1 MPTLYNRIQ
10 GRNLDRLAALSDGIF
25 AVAMTL
31 LVLDLH
37 LPTAA
42 QVHGERELLAAL
54 AALGPQWITYGMSF
68 LTLGIFWAG
77 QQTQLN
83 HFAEGTRDLTWIHL
97 GFLFAVTLLPLST
110 RLLAEF
116 FAYRA
121 ALGIYW
127 LNILVLG
134 AMLFWSWSYATRAN
148 LVKADTPEEVKGS
161 ICRRIV
167 IAQSLYAAGAALCFI
182 HTWLSIAAI
191 VLVQLNYALA
201 PRLWGR
207 KQALSGFR
215 AGYQRTTPRLVSGFF
230 LYGRGACLPVEGR
243 METAGLNALAMM
255 RLGSFR
261 LMHSGARDG
270 LGFLLIGLVAIGVAV
285 WVVARAERK
294 EPAKN

>member
-37 LPTAA
+37 LPSAA
-42 QVHGERELLAAL
+42 QVHGEGELLGAL
-54 AALGPQWITYGMSF
+54 AALGPQWTTYGMSF

-83 HFAEGTRDLTWIHL
+83 HLAEGTRDLTWIHL

-116 FAYRA
+116 IHYRT

-127 LNILVLG
+127 LNIFVLG
-134 AMLFWSWSYATRAN
+134 AMLFWSWTYATHTN
-148 LVKADTPEEVKGS
+148 LIKADTPEEVHGS
-161 ICRRIV
+161 ICRRIL

-182 HTWLSIAAI
+182 DTWVSIAAI
-191 VLVQLNYALA
+191 SLVQLNYALA
-201 PRLWGR
+201 PRLLRR
-207 KQALSGFR
+207 K
-215 AGYQRTTPRLVSGFF
+215 
-230 LYGRGACLPVEGR
+230 
-243 METAGLNALAMM
+243 
-255 RLGSFR
+255 
-261 LMHSGARDG
+261 
-270 LGFLLIGLVAIGVAV
+270 
-285 WVVARAERK
+285 RK
-294 EPAKN
+294 